1 MVINGLTL
9 KDYRNYPDFEIEF
22 TPGINYFYGN
32 NGQGK
37 TNLIEALY
45 FITHLRSFRTSKIP
59 DLHRYSTNISHIRSN
74 IQKQGVQHSV
84 GIALCGNKKK
94 VLMDQ
99 KSISYSSEYIRNFYS
114 LLFAPDQLTLFKE
127 YPADRR
133 NFIDRVLFLADLN
146 FFSLTKEFNR
156 LRKQKNS
163 VLRQGRKQD
172 VDIWNQMLAPVIPKI
187 LEGRRLFVER
197 VNTHLPNIFQ
207 ELTGREELL
216 QLSYRNE
223 FEGKTELSPEG
234 IYQFLSKKLDSEISK
249 GFVSYGPQKDNF
261 WMTLNEKKDRVS
273 FSQGEYRISFLAL
286 QFTIN
291 QIIMDDLKFCPVL
304 LLDDIF
310 SELDENVL
318 GRTIEYISKNRNQV
332 FITSTSIPPIYHD
345 LGKSFHIKNGELI
358 I

>member
-1 MVINGLTL
+1 MVIHGLTL

-22 TPGINYFYGN
+22 SPGVNYFYGN

-45 FITHLRSFRTSKIP
+45 FTTHLRSFRTSKIP
-59 DLHRYSTNISHIRSN
+59 DLHRYSTTVSHIQSV
-74 IQKQGVQHSV
+74 IQKQGVSHKV

-94 VLMDQ
+94 VSMDQ
-99 KSISYSSEYIRNFYS
+99 KRINYSSDYIRNFYS

-133 NFIDRVLFLADLN
+133 NFIDRVLFLADSHY
-146 FFSLTKEFNR
+146 FSLAKEFNR

-187 LEGRRLFVER
+187 LEGRAHFVER
-197 VNTHLPNIFQ
+197 VNQHLPKIFQ
-207 ELTGREELL
+207 SLTGRKETLKLL
-216 QLSYRNE
+216 YRNE
-223 FEGKTELSPEG
+223 FQGKTDLSPDG
-234 IYQFLSKKLDSEISK
+234 IYQFLSEKLESEISK

-261 WMTLNEKKDRVS
+261 WMTLNDKKDKLS

-286 QFTIN
+286 QLTIN
-291 QIIMDDLKFCPVL
+291 QIIIKDLKFCPVL

-318 GRTIEYISKNRNQV
+318 GRTIEYISNNKNQV

-345 LGKSFHIKNGELI
+345 LGQSFHIKNGALEA
-358 I
+358 

>member
-9 KDYRNYPDFEIEF
+9 RDYRNYSDFEIEF
-22 TPGINYFYGN
+22 APGVNYFHGN

-45 FITHLRSFRTSKIP
+45 FTTHLRSFRTSKIP
-59 DLHRYSTNISHIRSN
+59 DLHRYSTSISHIGTSIN
-74 IQKQGVQHSV
+74 KQSVNHSV
-84 GIALCGNKKK
+84 KIALFGNKKK
-94 VLMDQ
+94 VLMDD
-99 KSISYSSEYIRNFYS
+99 KSINYSSEYIRNFYS

-127 YPADRR
+127 YPSDRR
-133 NFIDRVLFLADLN
+133 NFFDRVLYLADT
-146 FFSLTKEFNR
+146 SYVTAAKEFNR

-187 LEGRRLFVER
+187 LEGRKFFVER
-197 VNTHLPNIFQ
+197 VNCYLPDIFRQ
-207 ELTGREELL
+207 LTGRDETLL
-216 QLSYRNE
+216 LSYRNE
-223 FEGKTELSPEG
+223 FEGKTDISTQG
-234 IYQFLSKKLDSEISK
+234 IYQFLSEKLDSEISK
-249 GFVSYGPQKDNF
+249 GFVNYGPQKDNF
-261 WMTLNEKKDRVS
+261 WMTLNEKKDKVS

-291 QIIMDDLKFCPVL
+291 QIIIDDLKFCPVL

-318 GRTIEYISKNRNQV
+318 GRTIEYISNNNNQV
-332 FITSTSIPPIYHD
+332 FITSTSIPPVYRD
-345 LGKSFHIKNGELI
+345 LGQSFHIRNGGLKV
-358 I
+358 